1 MTVVNSPTLLG
12 FSNDIMIVRSET
24 STSRDIADFL
34 QNPKRFQTMPY
45 SQYQPNGFDQST
57 EQYSYYGAPRV
68 SVDGS
73 WSSEGSII

>member
-24 STSRDIADFL
+24 SSAQDIKDL
-34 QNPKRFQTMPY
+34 ISNPKRFQNMPNLPY
-45 SQYQPNGFDQST
+45 LPNGFIQSL
-57 EQYSYYGAPRV
+57 EPYSCYGSPRV

-73 WSSEGSII
+73 WSSDGSVI